1 MVKNVVSFLFV
12 TVDKNYTTS
21 GIKLM
26 IEINDYGKNTLIW
39 LKFPLFML
47 REDGEQI
54 TESKEKGDGVLS
66 FVLKLPIGRLNAV
79 QLINN
84 YN

>member
-1 MVKNVVSFLFV
+1 
-12 TVDKNYTTS
+12 
-21 GIKLM
+21 M
-26 IEINDYGKNTLIW
+26 IMEKNTLIW

-84 YN
+84 SN

>member
-1 MVKNVVSFLFV
+1 MLK
-12 TVDKNYTTS
+12 TTPV
-21 GIKLM
+21 
-26 IEINDYGKNTLIW
+26 W

-54 TESKEKGDGVLS
+54 PESKEKEDGVLS
-66 FVLKLPIGRLNAV
+66 LLIKLAIDSLNAV

-84 YN
+84 SD

>member
-1 MVKNVVSFLFV
+1 
-12 TVDKNYTTS
+12 
-21 GIKLM
+21 M
-26 IEINDYGKNTLIW
+26 IMGKITIIW

-54 TESKEKGDGVLS
+54 PESKEKEDGVLS
-66 FVLKLPIGRLNAV
+66 FVLKLPIGSLNAV

-84 YN
+84 SN

>member
-1 MVKNVVSFLFV
+1 MLK
-12 TVDKNYTTS
+12 TTPV
-21 GIKLM
+21 
-26 IEINDYGKNTLIW
+26 W

-54 TESKEKGDGVLS
+54 PESKEKEDGVLS
-66 FVLKLPIGRLNAV
+66 FVLKLPIGSLNAV

-84 YN
+84 SN

>member
-1 MVKNVVSFLFV
+1 
-12 TVDKNYTTS
+12 
-21 GIKLM
+21 M
-26 IEINDYGKNTLIW
+26 IMEKNTLIW

>member
-1 MVKNVVSFLFV
+1 M
-12 TVDKNYTTS
+12 
-21 GIKLM
+21 
-26 IEINDYGKNTLIW
+26 EKNTLIW

-54 TESKEKGDGVLS
+54 TESKEKVDGVLS
-66 FVLKLPIGRLNAV
+66 FVLKLPIGSLNAV

-84 YN
+84 SN